1 MSDSTARTVLLTGA
15 TRGLGRALVDR
26 FVDAGCIVWGCG
38 RSRRAIEELS
48 RRYPPPHRF
57 AVVDV
62 SRSDDVSDWA
72 EDLLASSP
80 PPDLLLNNAALINR
94 NASLWVV
101 PPEEFASVVD
111 VNIRGSY
118 HVIREFVPAMIAR
131 GRGVIVN
138 FSSGWGRSTAAD
150 VAPYCATK
158 WAIEGMTQALAQELP
173 RGLAAVALNPGVI
186 DTDMLRSCFGEQASH
201 YASPEDW
208 GRRAAPFLLSLTAAE
223 NGRALTVPA

>member
-1 MSDSTARTVLLTGA
+1 MPDSTSRIVLVTGA
-15 TRGLGRALVDR
+15 TRGLGHALVDR
-26 FVDAGCIVWGCG
+26 FVEAACTVWGCG
-38 RSRRAIEELS
+38 RSETEIEDLS
-48 RRYPPPHRF
+48 RRYPAPHQF

-62 SRSDDVSDWA
+62 SRNDEVSGWA
-72 EDLLASSP
+72 GELLASSP

-158 WAIEGMTQALAQELP
+158 WAIEGMTQALARELP

-186 DTDMLRSCFGEQASH
+186 DTDMLRSCFGKEASH
-201 YASPEDW
+201 YASPEEW
-208 GRRAAPFLLSLTAAE
+208 SRRAAPYLLSLTVAE
-223 NGRALTVPA
+223 NGQSLTVPG